1 MSKPQI
7 IPVYSSTHEHN
18 NHSWLVDRIKSKPVH
33 SRLRRLLSRPFQLS
47 HTNSSTPAHVV
58 PSFKIRTRRSV
69 INELGPYGNPNSPS
83 SATIFEAIPYRACL
97 IKRETIAADCAL
109 ICPIPSGDQVDKLR
123 RCRQVVPVPTVGP
136 FALLAICA

>member
-1 MSKPQI
+1 MI
-7 IPVYSSTHEHN
+7 VDDFLGDESSSERYEKLFLT
-18 NHSWLVDRIKSKPVH
+18 
-33 SRLRRLLSRPFQLS
+33 PFS
-47 HTNSSTPAHVV
+47 PTNSSTPVHVV

-136 FALLAICA
+136 FALFAICP